1 MNFKE
6 INILLIEKSTSTS
19 RDLEGMRYIIYIID
33 HINHSFYIIFLN
45 NSLIQ
50 FYYNF
55 NFEKSFQQKII
66 AIRDI
71 KEN

>member
-45 NSLIQ
+45 HSLIQ
-50 FYYNF
+50 FYYII
-55 NFEKSFQQKII
+55 KCKII
-66 AIRDI
+66 QIYNIDKI
-71 KEN
+71 

>member
-50 FYYNF
+50 FYCVI
-55 NFEKSFQQKII
+55 KCKII
-66 AIRDI
+66 QIYNIDKI
-71 KEN
+71 